1 MKRVNKK
8 AYYDYFVLENFT
20 AGIMLQSSEVKS
32 ISMGDF
38 NFESSFVTFKG
49 NELFITNMRI
59 SPYKDA
65 SYNNHVEV
73 RDRKLL
79 LNKKELTKISKEIE
93 QKGITIIPLEVFELN
108 KKFKVKIGI
117 CRGRKNYDKR
127 ELIKKR
133 DLERESGR
141 KF

>member
-1 MKRVNKK
+1 MKKVNKK
-8 AYYDYFVLENFT
+8 AYYNYFVLEDFV

-32 ISMGDF
+32 LSKGDF
-38 NFESSFVTFKG
+38 NFESSFIIFKD
-49 NELFITNMRI
+49 NELFIKDMRI
-59 SPYKDA
+59 SPYKNA
-65 SYNNHVEV
+65 SYNNHQEV

-79 LNKKELTKISKEIE
+79 LKKKEINKISKEID
-93 QKGITIIPLEVFELN
+93 QKGITIMPLEVFELN

>member
-8 AYYDYFVLENFT
+8 AYYDYFVLEDFT

-32 ISMGDF
+32 ISKGDF

-79 LNKKELTKISKEIE
+79 LNKKELMKISKEIE
-93 QKGITIIPLEVFELN
+93 QKGITVIPLEVFELN

-117 CRGRKNYDKR
+117 CRGKKNYDKR
-127 ELIKKR
+127 DTIKKR

>member
-8 AYYDYFVLENFT
+8 AYYDYFVLEDFT

-32 ISMGDF
+32 ISKGDF
-38 NFESSFVTFKG
+38 NFESAFVTFKG

-79 LNKKELTKISKEIE
+79 LNKKELMKISKEIE

-117 CRGRKNYDKR
+117 CRGKKNYDKR
-127 ELIKKR
+127 NTIKKR

>member
-8 AYYDYFVLENFT
+8 AYYDYFVLEHFT

-65 SYNNHVEV
+65 SYNNHVDV

-79 LNKKELTKISKEIE
+79 LNKKELIKISKEIE